1 MDASPRVAARSPLT
15 ALSEAAREDAVQ
27 RFALLRPHLEEG
39 VPLTRIAQTHGIPVR
54 TLHLWLRA
62 YRTAGLAGLTRKA
75 RADRGQ
81 HRLPAPLVELIQGLV
96 LRRPRP
102 SVAAI
107 YRQLVTVAGD
117 QGWPVPAYSTVTA
130 IVRRLDPALLTLA
143 HNGAK
148 AYGNAF
154 DLVYRRTA
162 GRPNEL
168 WQADHTPLD
177 LWVLDHQ
184 GKPVRPWLTVVMDDF
199 SRAIA
204 GYALN
209 LSAPS
214 ALQTSL
220 ALRQAIWRKGEPGW
234 HICGIPDAFYTD
246 HGSDFTSQHL
256 EQVAT
261 DITMQLVFSTP
272 GVPRGRGKIERFFGT
287 VNQLFLCM
295 LPGYTPPG
303 TAPPAAPT
311 LTLSDLDARFRAF
324 LIDQYHR
331 RLHSETGKAPQTRW
345 EEGAF
350 LPRLPDSLEQ
360 LDLLLLTVATPR
372 KVHPDGIHFAGVR
385 YLDLTLAAYVGEAVT
400 IRYDPR
406 DLAELR
412 VYFQDRFLCRAVC
425 PELASQ
431 TISLKDLIRARGAR
445 RRELR
450 QFVAARIS
458 IADQLLPPPH
468 AASQP
473 ALDTDARPRLKR
485 YLND

>member
-1 MDASPRVAARSPLT
+1 MDAPPRAAGRSPLT
-15 ALSEAAREDAVQ
+15 ALPEAARDEATR
-27 RFALLRPHLEEG
+27 RFALLRPHLEDG
-39 VPLTRIAQTHGIPVR
+39 VPLTRLAQTHGMPLR

-62 YRTAGLAGLTRKA
+62 YRESGLGGLARKA

-81 HRLPAPLVELIQGLV
+81 RRLPAALVEFIQGLA
-96 LRRPRP
+96 LRTPRP
-102 SVAAI
+102 SVAAVS
-107 YRQLVTVAGD
+107 RQVVAVARN

-130 IVRRLDPALLTLA
+130 IVRQLGLAVVTLA
-143 HNGAK
+143 HDGTK
-148 AYGNAF
+148 AYADAF
-154 DLVYRRTA
+154 DLIYRRTA
-162 GRPNEL
+162 SRPNEL

-177 LWVLDHQ
+177 LWVLDHR
-184 GKPVRPWLTVVMDDF
+184 GEPARPWLTVVIDDY

-214 ALQTSL
+214 SLQTAL
-220 ALRQAIWRKGEPGW
+220 ALRQAIWRKDEPGW
-234 HICGIPDAFYTD
+234 HICGIPDVFYTD
-246 HGSDFTSQHL
+246 HGSDFTSRHL
-256 EQVAT
+256 EQVAA
-261 DITMQLVFSTP
+261 DFTMQLVFSAP

-287 VNQLFLCM
+287 VNQLFLCT
-295 LPGYTPPG
+295 LPGYTPAG
-303 TAPPAAPT
+303 TTPPTSPVLA
-311 LTLSDLDARFRAF
+311 LSELEARFRAF
-324 LIDQYHR
+324 LIADYHQR
-331 RLHSETGKAPQTRW
+331 VHSETGMAPHARW
-345 EEGAF
+345 EQGAF

-372 KVHPDGIHFAGVR
+372 KVHPDGIHFAGMR

-412 VYFQDRFLCRAVC
+412 VYHQDRFLCRAIC

-431 TISLKDLIRARGAR
+431 TISLKDLLRTRSTR

-450 QFVAARIS
+450 QFVAGRLS
-458 IADQLLPPPH
+458 IADQLLPLAQAPSRPE
-468 AASQP
+468 P
-473 ALDTDARPRLKR
+473 ATDARPRLKR